1 MSLIAAVITAAGAS
15 TRMGGKQKKEFLD
28 LDGQPMLARAIAPLA
43 EYCHPLVVTL
53 PAGQIPSAGKLLK
66 PYFNDL
72 ILIEGGSLRSES
84 VYLALQRLE
93 SYSPDIVLIHDG
105 ARPCFDEAMVQR
117 GLDAAA
123 ECGSAV
129 AGVPVKDTIKIV
141 SPNQMVNETPDRSLL
156 WAAQTPQVFRYDL
169 LLEAHRA
176 CTEDVTDDAAMLESL
191 GNPVKMFLGSF
202 QNIKVTTTDDL
213 IIAEAFLKAAAA

>member
-1 MSLIAAVITAAGAS
+1 MSLIAAVITAAGAG

-93 SYSPDIVLIHDG
+93 NYSPDIVLIHDG
-105 ARPCFDEAMVQR
+105 ARPWASSSLVRRIIEETRNHGACIPVIGVIEAPKLVDKE
-117 GLDAAA
+117 GFL
-123 ECGSAV
+123 
-129 AGVPVKDTIKIV
+129 VKNLKR
-141 SPNQMVNETPDRSLL
+141 SETKV
-156 WAAQTPQVFRYDL
+156 AQTPQGFL
-169 LLEAHRA
+169 FSPILKAHLA
-176 CTEDVTDDAAMLESL
+176 ASSENISYIDDAEVYSSHIGPVYTITGEIENKKITFPGDLNL
-191 GNPVKMFLGSF
+191 G
-202 QNIKVTTTDDL
+202 DL
-213 IIAEAFLKAAAA
+213 S